1 MADDNE
7 QFAQYKPLTDWN
19 PNQSV
24 SEVPAEL
31 PVDEPKGEPDASV
44 PPVDKDIVDKLTKP
58 GINPTGIIIAVGAG
72 AGILFGLAIAAN
84 SIHPSKTE
92 PTPLGA
98 VTSNAAGLTGHLFT
112 KWDDKLEYRL
122 NLEPSDAN
130 QLAGFSLAV
139 SDPPRPL
146 SINVQLK
153 DSLGFV
159 LCSKD
164 ILLKYDP
171 AKAAVAAHSDKGKA
185 GAANALAAQ
194 QAQVDELAR
203 QQSQEIEREKGADTF
218 ENGVG
223 PDGQIDSISAQGELP
238 CSKKALDSMV
248 SWGFIPNFPTLAEQ
262 SELLRHQ
269 PGAKSIEENAASA
282 AHRRESRKPAPVTP
296 LFLIEG
302 DDEIVWSDASGA
314 NVETFGNKSFT
325 LDMSGQGTGSAWRV
339 YPAKIHYR
347 CDQTSTCILTRPD
360 SVIAMRARMKH

>member
-84 SIHPSKTE
+84 SIHPAKTD
-92 PTPLGA
+92 PIPMGA
-98 VTSNAAGLTGHLFT
+98 VTANAVGLTGHLFT
-112 KWDDKLEYRL
+112 KWDDKPEYRL
-122 NLEPSDAN
+122 NLEPVDAD
-130 QLAGFSLAV
+130 QRAGFSLV
-139 SDPPRPL
+139 VGDPPRPL

-159 LCSKD
+159 LCNKD
-164 ILLKYDP
+164 VLLKYDP
-171 AKAAVAAHSDKGKA
+171 AKAAAHGGK
-185 GAANALAAQ
+185 GAAR
-194 QAQVDELAR
+194 QAQSDDLAK
-203 QQSQEIEREKGADTF
+203 QQSQELEREKGADTF

-269 PGAKSIEENAASA
+269 PGEKSIEENAASA

-314 NVETFGNKSFT
+314 NVETSGNKSFT